1 MFILI
6 IQTVTLFHIILS
18 ETVTPISSFL
28 TIQRLLNMWY
38 LFQSVHTEH
47 WAVMSLDSLHEEHV
61 PPYAYVA
68 RACARKH
75 HLLRPA
81 VHGTHHSL
89 RLPHVPPAPN

>member
-6 IQTVTLFHIILS
+6 IQTAQLFHIILS
-18 ETVTPISSFL
+18 ETVILISSFL
-28 TIQRLLNMWY
+28 TAQKLLNTWY

-47 WAVMSLDSLHEEHV
+47 GAVMSLDSLHEEHV

-89 RLPHVPPAPN
+89 CLPHVPLAPN